1 MVCVGC
7 HSVDGVTQRV
17 AIRVNLQLSSQYFA
31 HLCAGSYADEEKRAT
46 TTKKTKT
53 ALPLLSGEWF
63 GLERRSIM
71 CSASELMSSN
81 GGASEDKL
89 AGSVF
94 GRVASCRG
102 GRWPGGGNESKPAS
116 VIFLA

>member
-1 MVCVGC
+1 MLSTDTQTMVCVGC
-7 HSVDGVTQRV
+7 NCVDGFNQRV
-17 AIRVNLQLSSQYFA
+17 EIRVNLQLSSPYFA
-31 HLCAGSYADEEKRAT
+31 HLCTGTYADGEKRAT
-46 TTKKTKT
+46 TTKRT

-63 GLERRSIM
+63 RLERRSIM
-71 CSASELMSSN
+71 CSVSELMSSN

-102 GRWPGGGNESKPAS
+102 
-116 VIFLA
+116 